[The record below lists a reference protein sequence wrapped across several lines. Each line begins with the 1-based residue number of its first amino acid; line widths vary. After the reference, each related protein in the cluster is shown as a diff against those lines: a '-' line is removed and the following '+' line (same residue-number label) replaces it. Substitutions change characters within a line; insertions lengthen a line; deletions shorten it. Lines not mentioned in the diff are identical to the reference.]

1 MEITPFSQR
10 SLDGEGSEMLLDFK
24 KAHQQD
30 LKAIA
35 EILARISHQS
45 PEKVEILLETML
57 KQLIQ
62 PKTPFYETATPTER
76 AQAFRDWASSH
87 DRGSALL
94 SDYAVSRDSIYDDEC
109 LWLCAEP
116 DHTMYG
122 DAVGATSLLL
132 GQGEKLYIAPQN
144 LIEFWNVYF

>member
-10 SLDGEGSEMLLDFK
+10 SLDGEGAEMLLDFK

-57 KQLIQ
+57 KQLIE
-62 PKTPFYETATPTER
+62 PKTPFYVPGC
-76 AQAFRDWASSH
+76 DWHGILASA
-87 DRGSALL
+87 GPEAVVCASAKR
-94 SDYAVSRDSIYDDEC
+94 YWYR
-109 LWLCAEP
+109 
-116 DHTMYG
+116 
-122 DAVGATSLLL
+122 
-132 GQGEKLYIAPQN
+132 
-144 LIEFWNVYF
+144 

>member
-57 KQLIQ
+57 KQLIE

-87 DRGSALL
+87 DQGSALL

-109 LWLCAEP
+109 L
-116 DHTMYG
+116 
-122 DAVGATSLLL
+122 
-132 GQGEKLYIAPQN
+132 
-144 LIEFWNVYF
+144 

>member
-10 SLDGEGSEMLLDFK
+10 SLDGEGAEMLLDFK

-57 KQLIQ
+57 KL
-62 PKTPFYETATPTER
+62 TDR
-76 AQAFRDWASSH
+76 AKNTFLRDGNTDGTSASFS
-87 DRGSALL
+87 G
-94 SDYAVSRDSIYDDEC
+94 
-109 LWLCAEP
+109 
-116 DHTMYG
+116 
-122 DAVGATSLLL
+122 L
-132 GQGEKLYIAPQN
+132 GK
-144 LIEFWNVYF
+144 

>member
-10 SLDGEGSEMLLDFK
+10 SLDGEESEILLDFK

-30 LKAIA
+30 LTTIA
-35 EILARISHQS
+35 EILERITDQS
-45 PEKVEILLETML
+45 PEQVKILLETML
-57 KQLIQ
+57 KQLIE

-87 DRGSALL
+87 DRGTALL

-109 LWLCAEP
+109 L
-116 DHTMYG
+116 
-122 DAVGATSLLL
+122 
-132 GQGEKLYIAPQN
+132 
-144 LIEFWNVYF
+144 